1 MNKNERKY
9 CVYKHTSP
17 SNKVYIGITYNTKK
31 RWCDGNGYLHKRKD
45 GKYNQPLFARAILKY
60 GWENFTH
67 EILINNLSKEQA
79 CELEKKYIKEYD
91 STNLQKGYNIS
102 FGGDAVMYNKHH
114 SKETKRILR
123 QNGMKK
129 EDYYRSINQYD
140 INGNFIKTWK
150 DSSEIYDSEF
160 KSYCAI
166 IKKCC
171 HRIKNNLSIGGYQ
184 WRFTDDCDDIS
195 EYTNFYHTDVSN
207 YRHREIYEINPI
219 NSEIIKYYHSIK
231 DCNKELGY
239 SDYDRK
245 ILDCCR
251 GQTISVEKRLFVYV
265 EDYKDKDKIQERLNK
280 YKNKFKPKLG
290 LVENGQITKTWLNFS
305 ECGRELNIDRKI
317 IKKICD
323 GVLDNYE
330 GYTFR
335 YIS

>member
-1 MNKNERKY
+1 MNKEERKY

-17 SNKVYIGITYNTKK
+17 SNKVYIGITYNPKK
-31 RWCDGNGYLHKRKD
+31 RWYDGNGYLHKQKN

-60 GWENFTH
+60 GWENFIH
-67 EILINNLSKEQA
+67 EILIDNLSKEQA

-91 STNLQKGYNIS
+91 STNPQKGYNIS
-102 FGGDAVMYNKHH
+102 FGGDAVMYNKTH
-114 SKETKRILR
+114 SKETKKLLR
-123 QNGMKK
+123 QNGIKSK
-129 EDYYRSINQYD
+129 DYYRSVNQYD
-140 INGNFIKTWK
+140 LDGNFIKTWNN
-150 DSSEIYDSEF
+150 SAEIYDSEF
-160 KSYCAI
+160 NSYCAV

-171 HRIKNNLSIGGYQ
+171 HRIKGYLSVNGYQ

-195 EYTNFYHTDVSN
+195 NYINFYHKDMSN
-207 YRHREIYEINPI
+207 YRHKEVYEINPM
-219 NSEIIKYYHSIK
+219 NGKIIKYYHSIK
-231 DCNKELGY
+231 ECNNDLGF

-265 EDYKDKDKIQERLNK
+265 EDYKDKEKIQQKLDK

-323 GVLDNYE
+323 GVLDNYK